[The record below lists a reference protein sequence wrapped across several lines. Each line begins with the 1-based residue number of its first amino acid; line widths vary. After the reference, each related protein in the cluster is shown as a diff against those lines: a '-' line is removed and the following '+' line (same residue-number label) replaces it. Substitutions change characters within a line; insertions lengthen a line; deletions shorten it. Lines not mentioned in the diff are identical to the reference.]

1 MQIIIEGYQYP
12 AGSVDIVRLPDP
24 IPCRGDVGMWTL
36 DADVVRLEKNQ
47 PWGSKFMQRVSADL
61 KTWMPEAKC
70 FSPTNLKYMRRFFK
84 LYCPAPIVQQVADRL
99 PIQQF
104 EGSFPSVAGRADHLP
119 RKGSGHGAVRP

>member
-1 MQIIIEGYQYP
+1 
-12 AGSVDIVRLPDP
+12 
-24 IPCRGDVGMWTL
+24 MWTL
-36 DADVVRLEKNQ
+36 DADIVRLEKDQ

-104 EGSFPSVAGRADHLP
+104 EGSFPSVAGRVDHLP

>member
-61 KTWMPEAKC
+61 KVWMPEAKC

-104 EGSFPSVAGRADHLP
+104 EGSFPSVAGRVDHLP